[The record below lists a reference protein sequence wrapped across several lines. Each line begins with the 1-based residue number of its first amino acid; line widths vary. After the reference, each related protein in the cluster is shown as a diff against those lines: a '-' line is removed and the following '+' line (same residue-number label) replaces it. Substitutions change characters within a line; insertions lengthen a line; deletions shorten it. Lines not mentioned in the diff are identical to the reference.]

1 MSLLFLKSTNII
13 GKVNKKENEIN
24 SQSSGFVYGSET
36 MGNKSSRI
44 TFTTLTV
51 VYLPT

>member
-1 MSLLFLKSTNII
+1 M
-13 GKVNKKENEIN
+13 N

-51 VYLPT
+51 VNLPTWRSHRDETKC